1 MAAIWPA
8 PTWLLRP
15 ASAAT
20 ALAIVLSGCSM
31 SQELAGA
38 PHPGLQQDGTYVVSQ
53 QEQDLGC
60 RALQERSL
68 GLQGHMQALSV
79 QALDQMQQLPGTVVA
94 GWKRLVGAP
103 GEGVPAIAEYNE
115 ARAESVALTRTMTS
129 KGCIPGT
136 TASNTTPPGAMAP
149 GPTATT
155 MPATTS
161 WTTTAPGTTAWS
173 TTAPST
179 TASINH

>member
-8 PTWLLRP
+8 PSWLRRP
-15 ASAAT
+15 AFAAA

-31 SQELAGA
+31 SQELANA

-53 QEQDLGC
+53 QEQDMGC

-68 GLQGHMQALSV
+68 GLQEHMQTLSV
-79 QALDQMQQLPGTVVA
+79 QALDQMQQLPSTVVA

-103 GEGVPAIAEYNE
+103 GDGVPAIAEYNQ
-115 ARAESVALTRTMTS
+115 ARAESAALTRTMTS

-136 TASNTTPPGAMAP
+136 TASNTTTPSATTPSM
-149 GPTATT
+149 TATT
-155 MPATTS
+155 TPS
-161 WTTTAPGTTAWS
+161 TTAWSTAAPSTTAWS

-179 TASINH
+179 TGSINH